1 MGHRAGSEAH
11 GPGAEGQRADHD
23 AGADAD
29 RVGPERDADAAAQPV
44 RFRPNGA
51 QRYLLDRLA
60 RKRVSV
66 LVCHRGLGKTTLAAN
81 LLVKAATEKPQGE
94 YAYMAPFYKQAKAA
108 SWKTLKLAVPA
119 PPVRVNESELR
130 ADFPNGAF
138 EAPRRRRL
146 RCAPRH
152 ASGR

>member
-60 RKRVSV
+60 RKRFSV
-66 LVCHRGLGKTTLAAN
+66 LVCHRGPGKPPLAVN
-81 LLVKAATEKPQGE
+81 PLVKAATEKPQGE
-94 YAYMAPFYKQAKAA
+94 YAYMAP
-108 SWKTLKLAVPA
+108 
-119 PPVRVNESELR
+119 VRVVLPS
-130 ADFPNGAF
+130 
-138 EAPRRRRL
+138 PRWQT
-146 RCAPRH
+146 
-152 ASGR
+152 